1 MRLSWE
7 NEVISHWSSFVL
19 RDSWTCPWSWLQ
31 FYTANKWTI
40 SSQFFLC
47 SWFFHFLNAG
57 WELAFSAVS
66 LLQFYNS
73 FLKNS
78 YAFWNLLHCSEG
90 LFSDLYSHYYPLYGC
105 NKDQQRW
112 QAAHSLTQYAYFPDE
127 STMRCPSWRP
137 RPLELHLL
145 VMSLCFVWACVKPAF
160 IVVLCRR
167 LSLSRDK
174 VHARKDAHSNLLSKK
189 ETSSLYKI
197 QCKPHFAL

>member
-1 MRLSWE
+1 MRLFHIEAALRCRIHEHVLGVGCSFTLQI
-7 NEVISHWSSFVL
+7 NEQSLHSSSCVHDF
-19 RDSWTCPWSWLQ
+19 ST
-31 FYTANKWTI
+31 
-40 SSQFFLC
+40 FLTQDED
-47 SWFFHFLNAG
+47 LLLG
-57 WELAFSAVS
+57 ISAVS

-73 FLKNS
+73 FSKNS
-78 YAFWNLLHCSEG
+78 YTFWNLLHCSEG
-90 LFSDLYSHYYPLYGC
+90 LFSDLYSHYYPLYWC

-112 QAAHSLTQYAYFPDE
+112 QAAHSLTQYAYFSDE
-127 STMRCPSWRP
+127 GTMRCPSWRP

-167 LSLSRDK
+167 LSLSGDK